1 MLKKLSRLPELL
13 LLAGIFIW
21 PVYIG
26 NSSLDIHL
34 HDTYFVIGGYGGTL
48 IFLPFYI
55 MLFLSW
61 IMHQLLRRK
70 SLLPRVWQWAQVGIT
85 LACLLAFPFF
95 LKLSFGGEPRSYYD
109 ASSFDAMRTFFPA
122 STLSI
127 VVFIFC
133 QLAFWITAAV
143 LLIKRARPR

>member
-13 LLAGIFIW
+13 LLVGIFIW
-21 PVYIG
+21 PLYIG

-34 HDTYFVIGGYGGTL
+34 HDTYIVLGGYSGTL

-61 IMHQLLRRK
+61 VMHQLLRRK
-70 SLLPRVWQWAQVGIT
+70 SLLPPVWQWAQVGIT
-85 LACLLAFPFF
+85 IACLLAIPFF
-95 LKLSFGGEPRSYYD
+95 LKLSFGGGPRSYYD
-109 ASSFDAMRTFFPA
+109 ASSFDIMRTYFPG

-127 VVFIFC
+127 VVFICC
-133 QLAFWITAAV
+133 QLFFWIAAAI
-143 LLIKRARPR
+143 LLIKNARHR